1 MEDFEMIVKL
11 FIMVKSNNVFQKI
24 ILKYYL
30 SYSFNNFSTTN
41 LINKD
46 ESIPEFKRI
55 NNFQPIVY

>member
-1 MEDFEMIVKL
+1 MIVKL

-46 ESIPEFKRI
+46 KSIPEFKRI

>member
-1 MEDFEMIVKL
+1 MIVKL